1 MDLKLPKIIGHR
13 GVRGYAP
20 ENTLVG
26 FHSAADMGL
35 TWVEFD
41 VKLTKDGVPIVFH
54 DENFQRITGL
64 DANVADYTYDNI
76 REMDAGRH
84 FGESF
89 IGEPIPTL
97 EQVLD
102 VCIDR
107 DLNVN
112 IEIKPCAGREVET
125 AETVLD
131 EASRIWPEDMHA
143 PLISSFKYPCLET
156 AFDMAPNWPRGFLID
171 EGNER
176 DENWR
181 KMLEY
186 LQPSTINCNGNAV
199 TDEQIHEYLEYD
211 LPVLAYTIN
220 DAGLAADLFHM
231 GITSVFSDYPDIIDV
246 EFN

>member
-1 MDLKLPKIIGHR
+1 MTLKLPKIIGHR

-26 FHSAADMGL
+26 FHTAADMGM

-41 VKLTKDGVPIVFH
+41 VKLTKDGIPIVFH
-54 DENFQRITGL
+54 DDNFKRITGL
-64 DANVADYTYDNI
+64 DADVKDHSYEDIA
-76 REMDAGRH
+76 EMDAGRH

-97 EQVLD
+97 ENVLD

-107 DLNVN
+107 GMNVN

-125 AETVLD
+125 AEVVLD
-131 EASRIWPEDMHA
+131 EASRIWPEDMQP

-156 AFDMAPNWPRGFLID
+156 AFDMAPNWPRGFLI
-171 EGNER
+171 NESEEL

-186 LQPSTINCNGNAV
+186 LRPSTINFNGNAA

-211 LPVLAYTIN
+211 LPLLSYTIN

-231 GITSVFSDYPDIIDV
+231 GVHGVFSDYPDLIEDIL
-246 EFN
+246 